1 MAHKV
6 IVPQKKIMSRSFLNS
21 GTLIVINR
29 CNFKRVPVLLW
40 HGKICALYTV
50 DCPRLRNK
58 IKTDVYNLLL
68 FFILLQRTLTLG
80 AYRDMQRQNTE
91 NSKQIFAEMKLRG
104 LKSQFLNSFVCE
116 RFMYSQDRGLPIL
129 QQENRWTDRGNI

>member
-1 MAHKV
+1 MNHF
-6 IVPQKKIMSRSFLNS
+6 ISF
-21 GTLIVINR
+21 NR

-68 FFILLQRTLTLG
+68 FLLLLQRTLTL
-80 AYRDMQRQNTE
+80 
-91 NSKQIFAEMKLRG
+91 S
-104 LKSQFLNSFVCE
+104 
-116 RFMYSQDRGLPIL
+116 YSSEGFPALAVFRPHYL
-129 QQENRWTDRGNI
+129 